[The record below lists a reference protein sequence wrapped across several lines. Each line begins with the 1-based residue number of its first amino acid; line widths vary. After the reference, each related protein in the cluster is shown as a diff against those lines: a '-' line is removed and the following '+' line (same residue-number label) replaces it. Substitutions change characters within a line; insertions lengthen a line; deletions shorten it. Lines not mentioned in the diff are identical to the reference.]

1 MLDERSRLPTI
12 IKNVIVF
19 VLGVLIVVSLYH
31 YLETEFDNPQ
41 PFFVIYDD
49 TMAPALSVNDLIFV
63 GDGHMFNTT
72 TVGDIIVFN
81 KPAGEDRII
90 VHRITEI
97 TSENGKRIIITK
109 GDASP
114 VSIPG
119 IDFPVDSK
127 NYIGKVKLVI
137 PEIGILLAPP
147 INYILLAAI
156 ISVIAMIMFF
166 HGRKKLLKHNEHF
179 RRKNHSNQSATDNL
193 VIF

>member
-12 IKNVIVF
+12 IKNAIVF
-19 VLGVLIVVSLYH
+19 DLGVLIVVSIYH
-31 YLETEFDNPQ
+31 YLESEFHNPK

-49 TMAPALSVNDLIFV
+49 TMAPALGVNDLVFIGDGQMFNNTKV
-63 GDGHMFNTT
+63 GDM
-72 TVGDIIVFN
+72 IVFN

-90 VHRITEI
+90 VHRINEI

-127 NYIGKVKLVI
+127 NYIGKVKMVF
-137 PEIGILLAPP
+137 PRIGQLLAPP
-147 INYILLAAI
+147 LNYIILTAI
-156 ISVIAMIMFF
+156 ISIVAMLIFF
-166 HGRKKLLKHNEHF
+166 HGRKKAP
-179 RRKNHSNQSATDNL
+179 QT
-193 VIF
+193 

>member
-1 MLDERSRLPTI
+1 MLDERSRVPTI

-19 VLGVLIVVSLYH
+19 VLGVLILISVYH

-41 PFFVIYDD
+41 PVFVIYDD
-49 TMAPALSVNDLIFV
+49 TMAPALNLNDLIFI

-72 TVGDIIVFN
+72 KMGDMIVFN

-90 VHRITEI
+90 VHRVTEI

-137 PEIGILLAPP
+137 PQIGILLAPP
-147 INYILLAAI
+147 VNYILLPAI
-156 ISVIAMIMFF
+156 ISVIVIAIFF
-166 HGRKKLLKHNEHF
+166 YGRKKAP
-179 RRKNHSNQSATDNL
+179 QT
-193 VIF
+193 